1 MALDKV
7 EFEEY
12 KHYESYYFCN
22 VIKNILN
29 DQLSYVRG
37 LNDYY
42 GDGNSAVFNI
52 AFPKWSHFHNF
63 IEFIF
68 DAIYDEF
75 FYNIN
80 YYSQLEKHKNYD
92 GRENS
97 WPENFTVHIT
107 SFNNIHKSYLQYLKN
122 INVVLSKSTVSEFE
136 RFLDVFYR
144 SEEFQEYKEKTTKEV
159 FYILFGNRLILQ
171 TYNEMIAEVRRSDWD
186 SAYYDVKFTTKNG
199 YLKRVAIPKW
209 VQKAVYY
216 RDKGRCVFCKKD
228 LTGLINIYNK
238 SNYDH
243 IVPLAIFGINDV
255 SNIQLLCESCNKKK
269 NSNNCESSNDYF
281 PWYII

>member
-1 MALDKV
+1 MGFYKSEV
-7 EFEEY
+7 EEH

-22 VIKNILN
+22 VIKNILDN
-29 DQLSYVRG
+29 RGAFIRG

-42 GDGNSAVFNI
+42 GDGRVIMFETT
-52 AFPKWSHFHNF
+52 FPKWSHFHDF
-63 IEFIF
+63 IEFIMEN
-68 DAIYDEF
+68 IYAETLYGSTLDER
-75 FYNIN
+75 
-80 YYSQLEKHKNYD
+80 LEGYKHHKNCGHEKCNNEIASFSNMRNLY
-92 GRENS
+92 
-97 WPENFTVHIT
+97 ENF
-107 SFNNIHKSYLQYLKN
+107 LRDD
-122 INVVLSKSTVSEFE
+122 NVSLAESTVSNLE
-136 RFLDVFYR
+136 RFLSNFYNGTK
-144 SEEFQEYKEKTTKEV
+144 FKDYQEKTIKEI
-159 FYILFGNRLILQ
+159 FYILFGNRLILK
-171 TYNEMIAEVRRSDWD
+171 TYNEMIAEARRSDWD
-186 SAYYDVKFTTKNG
+186 SVYYDGKFTTKNG

-243 IVPLAIFGINDV
+243 IVPLAMFGINDV

-281 PWYII
+281 PWYTI